1 MTGGMEEGGRR
12 KWERRNGRKRR
23 MGKEVCKKVGR
34 KDGRNGRREEGEG
47 RNRRKKVMGN
57 GRREGGMKG
66 GRN

>member
-1 MTGGMEEGGRR
+1 
-12 KWERRNGRKRR
+12 

-47 RNRRKKVMGN
+47 RNRRKKVRGN